1 MNARTSLLAIVAIGA
16 FSSCGAAAVHVR
28 TEARGSTPGRSP
40 SVATAEAPA
49 IAQLVRADTTPTA
62 TPAAT
67 PTTTQPQAPVV
78 EIARTE
84 TITIKS
90 GGRDR
95 FALVHLPEHQTT
107 LLPVVIALHGS
118 SSSAETLQAE
128 TGFDGTAD
136 RNEFIIVYPE
146 GLRINGEQSWNS
158 GECCEPATSAAVD
171 DVAFI
176 RDLIDHLKA
185 TYPIDATRVFVTG
198 HSNGAIMAQK
208 LACQLTDRITAV
220 ASVAGALDDAS
231 SCHPSR
237 PISMLEVHGTADEN
251 VFYEYGRESAQAWQS
266 FDNCVQEMST
276 NVARGLSISGSSAC
290 TNGTAVELLT
300 IDGGSH
306 AWPFDGAQTVWNF
319 FAAQPPLDLP

>member
-1 MNARTSLLAIVAIGA
+1 MNTRTSLLAIVAIGA
-16 FSSCGAAAVHVR
+16 FSSCGAATVHVR
-28 TEARGSTPGRSP
+28 TEARVSTPGRSP
-40 SVATAEAPA
+40 SVATAEAPTG
-49 IAQLVRADTTPTA
+49 AQSIGADTAPTATPTA
-62 TPAAT
+62 TP
-67 PTTTQPQAPVV
+67 TTTEPQAPVTD
-78 EIARTE
+78 IARTE
-84 TITIKS
+84 TITINS

-95 FALVHLPEHQTT
+95 FALVHLRAHQTM

-118 SSSAETLQAE
+118 SSSAGTLQAE
-128 TGFDGTAD
+128 TGFDDTAD

-176 RDLIDHLKA
+176 RDLIAQLKA
-185 TYPIDATRVFVTG
+185 TYPIDPTRVFVTG

-208 LACQLTDRITAV
+208 LACRLTDRITAV

-237 PISMLEVHGTADEN
+237 PISMLEVHGTADKN
-251 VFYEYGRESAQAWQS
+251 VFYEYGRESAQAWRS
-266 FDNCVQEMST
+266 FDNCVQELST
-276 NVARGLSISGSSAC
+276 NVARGLSVSAC

-306 AWPFDGAQTVWNF
+306 AWPFDGAQMVWNF
-319 FAAQPPLDLP
+319 FAEQPPLDLA